1 MPIFASN
8 FASNSLSG
16 TARVVNG
23 FANITL
29 PTIPYA
35 LEGDKTF
42 VIKIRKDSI
51 TGDVLATS
59 PVLTFRDNSS
69 FVSLT
74 ANVSSVAEGNL
85 VAFTLV
91 TTNAVN
97 GANLFYSVFP
107 VTANVTAGDFTANTG
122 TFTITNNA
130 GTFALRANADVSL
143 SNEDG
148 ETFRVQLRTTDSV
161 GNVVFTT
168 SNVVILD
175 TYKTY
180 NVLSFVESSASPIV
194 EGSNVTFTFTAT
206 NIPNGTILYYNTTGN
221 LTNFSSN
228 TGSFVMNSTSNT
240 IVISNPQVPTNALR
254 TYNVVVRDGS
264 AQGAIVATSNTMV
277 VLDGGLLYMSA
288 TGGDITDSGGYRTHT
303 FTTSSNLVISQTG
316 ANPTYSTISYLIV
329 GGNGGTSSPPVGGQY
344 GGGGGGGVLVG
355 NVNLTTPG
363 SMTIQ
368 IGAVGGTGPYTSYP
382 WGSII
387 GPGSNGGNTTI
398 SHPGIAYNIY
408 ALGGGGGGG
417 GVYPSPGPSNTPGSP
432 GGSGGGG
439 VLGTGGGSAVKP
451 VITNATSYGNPGGY
465 GYSGWG
471 GGGGGGASANPSPA
485 STPGG
490 GTGVNSYSGGPAPA
504 RLANEG
510 SGGYGLDATPL
521 GFPGGPYG
529 AGLAGNGPQLET
541 VRGSIAIIKYVY
553 VAGPTFTSITSSTN
567 FGAVAGSNVIL
578 TLNTLNLSN
587 NSVLYYSTVGNVI
600 SSDFVSG
607 NTGSFRSTGNA
618 TTITLATNSN
628 IPERFF
634 QLQLNLDGIGEA
646 AAITSNIITIRP
658 PVTFSAETLA
668 IGGGGSG
675 AGGAGNAV
683 GGSGGGAGGL
693 ILTNVT
699 ISSGTNYTISVP
711 GSAAGGTYPATRGND
726 GSNTIL
732 SGGSISITA
741 VGGAAGISQNN
752 PNRFGRNGGSGS
764 GGRFEGGT
772 PTASLSGGNG
782 YGFPSPTQQGYPG
795 GTGTGT
801 FPGFQGGGG
810 GAGGEGTP
818 GVSNGYGG
826 LGIYS
831 LITGA
836 NVQYAGGGGGGS
848 LFPGQQG
855 GAGQFG
861 GGSGFAGAG
870 GAANVN
876 TGGGGGGAGRPG
888 GSDETVGGV
897 GGSGIVVL
905 AYPNTLPNVFVVSGN
920 VQISTNTISRA
931 GYLVHRIIGGTG
943 TITFL

>member
-51 TGDVLATS
+51 TGDVLSTS

-91 TTNAVN
+91 TANAVN

-180 NVLSFVESSASPIV
+180 NVLSFVESSASPLV

-206 NIPNGTILYYNTTGN
+206 NIPNGTVLYYNTSGN
-221 LTNFSSN
+221 TTNFFSN
-228 TGSFVMNSTSNT
+228 TGSFVMNGTSNT
-240 IVISNPQVPTNALR
+240 FVISNPQVPTNASR

-264 AQGAIVATSNTMV
+264 AQGTIVATSNTMV
-277 VLDGGLLYMSA
+277 VLDGGLVYMAA
-288 TGGDITDSGGYRTHT
+288 TGGTITDSGGYRVHT
-303 FTTSSNLVISQTG
+303 FTSSGNLVITNAG
-316 ANPTYSTISYLIV
+316 LNPSYSYTNYLIV
-329 GGNGGTSSPPVGGQY
+329 GGTGGDGYGGSGGDFGG
-344 GGGGGGGVLVG
+344 GGGGGGGVVVG
-355 NVNLTTPG
+355 NVDMSIGTVSITIGADGARSG
-363 SMTIQ
+363 SMFQ
-368 IGAVGGTGPYTSYP
+368 QGPN
-382 WGSII
+382 
-387 GPGSNGGNTTI
+387 GSNTLVSAPFI
-398 SHPGIAYNIY
+398 PYSIY
-408 ALGGGGGGG
+408 ALGGGGGGSG
-417 GVYPSPGPSNTPGSP
+417 GYPSTPYGSIRNGLS

-439 VLGTGGGSAVKP
+439 
-451 VITNATSYGNPGGY
+451 YQ
-465 GYSGWG
+465 
-471 GGGGGGASANPSPA
+471 GGGGGAATKPSITNA
-485 STPGG
+485 TTYGNSGG
-490 GTGVNSYSGGPAPA
+490 GSSEGWGNGGGGGSSSSSGFGSDGVGGSGEPSYYGQPAPA
-504 RLANEG
+504 NPG
-510 SGGYGLDATPL
+510 KGGWAGRGFNGAPS
-521 GFPGGPYG
+521 GFPGGPFG
-529 AGLAGNGPQLET
+529 AGRAGLGSGSTYET
-541 VRGSIAIIKYVY
+541 VGVGKALFKYPY

-646 AAITSNIITIRP
+646 AAITSNVITIRP

-752 PNRFGRNGGSGS
+752 SNRFGRNGGSGS

-888 GSDETVGGV
+888 GSDETVGGA

-920 VQISTNTISRA
+920 VQISTNTTSRP